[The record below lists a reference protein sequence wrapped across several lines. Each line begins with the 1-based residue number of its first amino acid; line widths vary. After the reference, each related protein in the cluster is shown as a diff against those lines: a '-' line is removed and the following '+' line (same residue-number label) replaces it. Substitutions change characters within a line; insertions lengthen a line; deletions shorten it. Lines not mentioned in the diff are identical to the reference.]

1 MKKRSAN
8 AAASALQ
15 PCTRTLRKKNGGLI
29 LAALLLCAGPV
40 PAQEA
45 RPAEVQAIRVTAH
58 RHVGPLAIPSPVAT
72 DSVDLQ
78 AKAFDAKSLLKAPL
92 RLDAVAT
99 APTTNDSLVL
109 LAPTDKA
116 AALHLVGFALSN
128 NSFAKAAIEVEGCK
142 NFELYVDGK
151 SQRAGQSLT
160 LLPATHDV
168 VIKALTIGKTDTLR
182 LSVRPEKAGTVSLAA
197 KGTVDRPFTFGDLLL
212 DWHYTSIALSPNGQ
226 LAIVSLYNYSPDGKP
241 NYRHEVR
248 QLNSGRVL
256 ETRQGLRWM
265 PRTNRYLVTQTGA
278 DGRRSLVSIDPLTR
292 DETVLTPDLPEGS
305 WRMLP
310 NERQLVYTLQDNGE
324 QEKNRDVHE
333 VVHPDDRQPGWRS
346 RSRLALYDLATGLM
360 RPLTSGFHSIGL
372 QDVSADSRYLLFA
385 KYSDDIT
392 RMRPT
397 TLTSLFRLDLETMGV
412 DTLVWQD
419 GFLEGAHFSPNGRQ
433 VLLEGSPEAL
443 GGIGNVVPDGRVP
456 SMIDKQLYLM
466 SLDQPQ
472 RSADGMVRFA
482 TRPLTRDFNPSVAR
496 AVWST
501 ADGMI
506 YLTAEDRDYIHLF
519 RLDPKSSKFT
529 LVDSREDVVSRFA
542 LASNAP
548 VMIYSGQSATNA
560 DRLYTLQTRQL
571 KATLA
576 EAPNDEQHSHLQL
589 SQCQAWTF
597 VNAQG
602 DSVCCRYYL
611 PPSFDPSKK
620 YPMLTYYYGGCS
632 PTSRY
637 FDSRYSPQ
645 VFAAQGYVFL
655 VVNPSG
661 ATGFGQ
667 EWSSRHVNTAGKGVA
682 EDIIG
687 AVKAFTAQHTWVN
700 ANKIGCFGAS
710 YGGFMTQYLQTQT
723 DIFAAAISHAGIS
736 DHTSYWGEGFWGYS
750 YSQTSMGGS
759 YPWTRKD
766 LYVDQSPLFNAD
778 KIHTPILFLHGTAD
792 TNVPVGESIQMY
804 TALKLLGRP
813 TALVLVEGENHHI
826 LAYQKSIDWQHTME
840 AWFAR
845 WLKDEPEWWQ
855 SLYPDKKL

>member
-1 MKKRSAN
+1 MN
-8 AAASALQ
+8 
-15 PCTRTLRKKNGGLI
+15 TRILF
-29 LAALLLCAGPV
+29 LAALMAAGSAAMADDSPS
-40 PAQEA
+40 ASQTTLA
-45 RPAEVQAIRVTAH
+45 VTQFSY
-58 RHVGPLAIPSPVAT
+58 VGPLVVPPPIAT
-72 DSVDLQ
+72 DSVDL
-78 AKAFDAKSLLKAPL
+78 KSKPFDAKSLLRSPL
-92 RLDAVAT
+92 RTDALRDAAVKSDSIVVLT
-99 APTTNDSLVL
+99 ADAY
-109 LAPTDKA
+109 AP
-116 AALHLVGFALSN
+116 ALHLAGFSLSN
-128 NSFAKAAIEVEGCK
+128 SSFTKATIDVKGSK
-142 NFELYVDGK
+142 DFELLVDGK
-151 SQRAGQSLT
+151 SQRAGQAIT
-160 LLPATHDV
+160 LLPATHSV
-168 VIKALTIGKTDTLR
+168 VVKTLTTQGKSDTLR
-182 LSVRPEKAGTVSLAA
+182 LSVKPDKAGIISLTAKAGTDS
-197 KGTVDRPFTFGDLLL
+197 PFTYDDLLR
-212 DWHYTSIALSPNGQ
+212 DWHYTSLALSPNGKM
-226 LAIVSLYNYSPDGKP
+226 AVVSLYNYSTDGKA

-248 QLNSGRVL
+248 ELGSGRVI
-256 ETRQGLRWM
+256 ESRQGARWM
-265 PRTNRYLVTQTGA
+265 PRTNRYLITRTAA
-278 DGRRSLVSIDPLTR
+278 DGRRELVSIDPLTR
-292 DETVLTPDLPEGS
+292 DETSLTPDLPEGS
-305 WRMLP
+305 WQMLP
-310 NERQLVYTLQDNGE
+310 NERQLVYIIRDNGE

-360 RPLTSGFHSIGL
+360 RPLTSGYNSISL
-372 QDVSADSRYLLFA
+372 QDISNDSRYLLFS
-385 KYSDDIT
+385 KYEDDIA

-397 TLTSLFRLDLETMGV
+397 TLASLFRLNLETMAV

-419 GFLEGAHFSPNGRQ
+419 GFLEGAHFSPDGRQ
-433 VLLEGSPEAL
+433 LLLEGSPEAL
-443 GGIGNVVPDGRVP
+443 GGIGNVVPEGRVP
-456 SMIDKQLYLM
+456 SMIDKQLFLM
-466 SLDQPQ
+466 DLDKPQ
-472 RSADGMVRFA
+472 HPADGMVRYA
-482 TRPLTRDFNPSVAR
+482 TRPLTRDFNPSVSHA
-496 AVWST
+496 AWST

-506 YLTAEDRDYIHLF
+506 YFTAEDRDFIHLF
-519 RLDPKSSKFT
+519 RLDPKSGKFT
-529 LVDSREDVVSRFA
+529 LVDTKEDVVARFA
-542 LASNAP
+542 LATNAP
-548 VMIYSGQSATNA
+548 VMMYSGQSATNA

-576 EAPNDEQHSHLQL
+576 EAPNAEQHSKLRL
-589 SQCQAWTF
+589 SQCHAWTYI
-597 VNAQG
+597 NAQG

-611 PPSFDPSKK
+611 PPTFDPSKK

-645 VFAAQGYVFL
+645 VFTAEGYIFL

-687 AVKAFTAQHTWVN
+687 AVKTFAAEHAWVN
-700 ANKIGCFGAS
+700 AAKIGCFGAS

-778 KIHTPILFLHGTAD
+778 KIHTPLLFLHGTAD

-826 LAYQKSIDWQHTME
+826 LNYQKSIDWQHTME

-855 SLYPDKKL
+855 TMYPDKKL